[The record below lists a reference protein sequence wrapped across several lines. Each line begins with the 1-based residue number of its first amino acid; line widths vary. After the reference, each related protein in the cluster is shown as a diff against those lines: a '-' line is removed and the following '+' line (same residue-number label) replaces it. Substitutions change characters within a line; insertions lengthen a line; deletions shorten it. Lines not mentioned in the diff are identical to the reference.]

1 MRAKELA
8 HDDAGGSTLRVSVV
22 PGARTTEVAGID
34 QWRSAVRIK
43 IAAPAREGQA
53 NAELIRFLSEIL
65 SVRAGE
71 VELLSGSRSS
81 VKVVRVPIS
90 SSKVRELLGL

>member
-1 MRAKELA
+1 MRVRELA
-8 HDDAGGSTLRVSVV
+8 HDHAGGCTLRVSAV

-34 QWRSAVRIK
+34 QWRCAVRIK

-53 NAELIRFLSEIL
+53 NAELIRYLSERF

-71 VELLSGSRSS
+71 IELVSGSRAS
-81 VKVVRVPIS
+81 VKVVRVPLS
-90 SSKVRELLGL
+90 SSRVMELLGL